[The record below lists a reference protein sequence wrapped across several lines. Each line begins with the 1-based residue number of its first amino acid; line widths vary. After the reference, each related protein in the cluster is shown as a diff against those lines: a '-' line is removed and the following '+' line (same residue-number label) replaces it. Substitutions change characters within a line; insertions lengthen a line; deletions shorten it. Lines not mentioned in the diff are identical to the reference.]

1 MPLPGFLCGEGEGAP
16 SPQELADG
24 FALTGFFLASRVY
37 EPRGLAPSE
46 ARAGFVAAVLRRRFG
61 DDADV
66 VGEASEVDAAIE
78 MIGERLPD
86 VVLGD
91 VHMPEIGCQLGEFPF
106 DIEPRSVPMDQ
117 RARGKS
123 VAHIME
129 PWTTAMAFRDGT
141 EAKLLG

>member
-1 MPLPGFLCGEGEGAP
+1 MIGPPVTQQAVCSQLKQLRHRFQVP
-16 SPQELADG
+16 
-24 FALTGFFLASRVY
+24 V
-37 EPRGLAPSE
+37 
-46 ARAGFVAAVLRRRFG
+46 GFVH
-61 DDADV
+61 
-66 VGEASEVDAAIE
+66 
-78 MIGERLPD
+78 
-86 VVLGD
+86 